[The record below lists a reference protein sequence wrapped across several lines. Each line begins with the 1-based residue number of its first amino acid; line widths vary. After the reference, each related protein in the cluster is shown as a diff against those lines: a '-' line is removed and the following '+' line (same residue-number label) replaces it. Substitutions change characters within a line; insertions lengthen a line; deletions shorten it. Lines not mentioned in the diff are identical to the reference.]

1 MSQIPSVINLRPS
14 VSNNI
19 SMESIILPN
28 NNFEIFKFGKNAPPG
43 YVTDTAKSYFKKVY
57 EIKLI

>member
-1 MSQIPSVINLRPS
+1 
-14 VSNNI
+14 
-19 SMESIILPN
+19 MESIILPN